1 MPIIYFGS
9 ALNDRSLPQPAEESL
24 GEIRLDTKG
33 LIRTLEAY
41 YGLYPK
47 EERLEYLRVEQYR
60 QLLQNELQKQPTA
73 FFAAS
78 FAADPLATAETLLAF
93 RDELLAAGYPLHLG
107 PAVSCPPR
115 IELLHRLEQSSLN
128 ADNAFDLLPGEADRI
143 NELIAAIRPAGHPA
157 LCIWIHEPAELLP
170 PGIVRVLNA
179 LSKVGDWLQYL
190 PLPSGSPLD
199 SDLRRWQQTLLQSK
213 WSEAIERSGDNF
225 AAPSVSI
232 SAEFLARCT
241 PEEALRIKA
250 IKTQWSTAAFQKN
263 KQLVNPT
270 KADGS
275 LIILRAKRETHLAA
289 YIARILRD
297 NSSWQP
303 GVLMARKR
311 QTLVNALRMEG
322 LPSLG
327 VPSSSLARP
336 SLQVLKLVTS
346 FLWDPVDLRKL
357 MEFLTLVI
365 KPLHRTLGY
374 RLAAA
379 LAESPGLYSEAW
391 FMALNQ
397 FFAEELPRI
406 TERDPSLDTKQ
417 LQQQYD
423 FWFKRT
429 RYDKSTRAPKSELR
443 KIFVF
448 LINWVRQLND
458 LEKTDSSGLHTLA
471 AQAERAVALI
481 DTLAEEDLS
490 PLEVERIVRT
500 VYEAAPAQ
508 FQLEELGSLPV
519 AFNPAAVFGP
529 VDQLIWWDFVQEEP
543 AYFFSR
549 WYPHEI
555 AYLASGA
562 WSNSPNEAAVHLISP
577 VQQNDLLRWSE
588 TRPILHC
595 QERLVI
601 CLPDRIEGAEML
613 PNPLW
618 GDLKAIFGEDLDRL
632 LIDIDQEQVKD
643 PLPWQMPHFEELL
656 IRELAAPRPFIQI
669 PEPARLRG
677 RDAETPTSLEDFI
690 YHPHLWIL
698 RYGVK
703 IKASQQ
709 LSLELG
715 SRLRGKLAHRFI
727 ERLFVDPR
735 PISEWTKTT
744 VYNWVQEQEV
754 DLLRKEGGLLLE
766 YGAEPDRVQFRR
778 QLQRAAW
785 ALIVT
790 LQEDDWV
797 KANVEQIL
805 EGELEEL
812 SLKGRADLVL
822 ERTDGQRAIVDL
834 KWRGKTRFTNL
845 IRNREDLQLTLY
857 ARMLQDKS
865 DQTINTAY
873 FILSE
878 PLLLARNQSAFKRA
892 EAVDQEA
899 NDADVQAEI
908 LEKLLATLFWRKQLL
923 EAGQL
928 EIRCSATIAELEE
941 AYQKLDYDQLLE
953 MRDNDARYDDYRA
966 LIGVIR

>member
-9 ALNDRSLPQPAEESL
+9 ALNDRCLPQPAEESL
-24 GEIRLDTKG
+24 GEVRLNAKG
-33 LIRTLEAY
+33 LLGLLEGY

-47 EERLEYLRVEQYR
+47 DERLDYLRVEQYR

-78 FAADPLATAETLLAF
+78 FAADPLATAEALLAF
-93 RDELLAAGYPLHLG
+93 RDELSAAAYPLHLA
-107 PAVSCPPR
+107 PVSDCPPR
-115 IELLHRLEQSSLN
+115 IKLLHRLEKTKLDT
-128 ADNAFDLLPGEADRI
+128 DNEFDLLPGEADRI
-143 NELIAAIRPAGHPA
+143 NDLIAAIRTAGHPA
-157 LCIWIHEPAELLP
+157 LCIWIHEPKELLP
-170 PGIVRVLNA
+170 PGIVRVLDA
-179 LSKVGDWLQYL
+179 LAKAGDWLQYL
-190 PLPSGSPLD
+190 PLPQGSQAD
-199 SDLRRWQQTLLQSK
+199 SDLGKLQQTLLQSS
-213 WSEAIERSGDNF
+213 WSEAVERSVGSF
-225 AAPSVSI
+225 KAPSVAV
-232 SAEFLARCT
+232 SADFLARCT
-241 PEEALRIKA
+241 PEETLRIKA
-250 IKTQWSTAAFQKN
+250 IKAQWSTAIVQEP
-263 KQLVNPT
+263 KQLSSPVN
-270 KADGS
+270 ADGS
-275 LIILRAKRETHLAA
+275 LVILRAKRETHLAA
-289 YIARILRD
+289 YLAQILRE

-303 GVLMARKR
+303 GVLMARRR

-327 VPSSSLARP
+327 IPSSSLARP

-391 FMALNQ
+391 FIALNQ

-406 TERDPSLDTKQ
+406 AERDPSLDTKQ
-417 LQQQYD
+417 VQQQYD

-429 RYDKSTRAPKSELR
+429 RYDKSTPAPKSEVR

-448 LINWVRQLND
+448 LVNWVRQLSD
-458 LEKTDSSGLHTLA
+458 SEKTDSSGLHTLA

-508 FQLEELGSLPV
+508 FQPEELGSLPV
-519 AFNPAAVFGP
+519 AFHPAGVFGP
-529 VDQLIWWDFVQEEP
+529 IDQLIWWDFVQEEP

-549 WYPHEI
+549 WYPNEI
-555 AYLASGA
+555 AYLASGV
-562 WSNSPNEAAVHLISP
+562 WSNSSDEAAIRLISP
-577 VQQNDLLRWSE
+577 AQQNDLLLWSE

-595 QERLVI
+595 QERLLI

-618 GDLKAIFGEDLDRL
+618 GDLKAIFGADLDRL
-632 LIDIDQEQVKD
+632 IIDVDQEQIKNL
-643 PLPWQMPHFEELL
+643 LPWHMPSFEELP
-656 IRELAAPRPFIQI
+656 IRELAAPRPFVQI
-669 PEPARLRG
+669 PQPTRLRA
-677 RDAETPTSLEDFI
+677 RDEETPTSLEDFI

-698 RYGVK
+698 RHGVK

-727 ERLFVDPR
+727 EKLFVDPR
-735 PISEWTKTT
+735 PISDWTKAT
-744 VYNWVQEQEV
+744 VYSWVQEQEL

-785 ALIVT
+785 ALIAA

-797 KANVEQIL
+797 KARVEQNMK
-805 EGELEEL
+805 GELAEL

-822 ERTDGQRAIVDL
+822 EKADGQRAIVDL

-857 ARMLQDKS
+857 AQMLQEQS
-865 DQTINTAY
+865 QETINTAY

-899 NDADVQAEI
+899 KDADVQAEI
-908 LEKLLATLFWRKQLL
+908 LEKLQATLAWRRQLL
-923 EAGQL
+923 EEGQL
-928 EIRCSATIAELEE
+928 EIRCTATIAELEE
-941 AYQKLDYDQLLE
+941 AYQDLDYDQLLE
-953 MRDNDARYDDYRA
+953 MRDNDARFDDYRA